1 MSNILK
7 AFNNHLIA
15 FISDLVT
22 IFPERKNLK
31 VTKTALET
39 WKKINPKTLIQTWK
53 IYIVDKYEKE
63 IRNGDGSFFIDK
75 NYSED
80 IDGCENDKGILT
92 AIESLREPIRN
103 MGECNKKK
111 SMKYV
116 QNLSKLCILYYSPS

>member
-1 MSNILK
+1 MSDILK
-7 AFNNHLIA
+7 AFNNHLIS
-15 FISDLVT
+15 FISDLIT
-22 IFPERKNLK
+22 IFPEKKNLK
-31 VTKTALET
+31 VTKTALST
-39 WKKINPKTLIQTWK
+39 WKKINPKTLIQAWK

-63 IRNGDGSFFIDK
+63 IKNGDGSFFIDK

-80 IDGCENDKGILT
+80 IGGCENDKGILA

-103 MGECNKKK
+103 MGESNKKK